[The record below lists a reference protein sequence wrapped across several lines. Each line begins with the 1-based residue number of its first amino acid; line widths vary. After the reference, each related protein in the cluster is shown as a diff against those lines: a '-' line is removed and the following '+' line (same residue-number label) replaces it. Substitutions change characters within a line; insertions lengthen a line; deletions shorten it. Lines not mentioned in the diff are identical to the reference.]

1 MTPYAPPHK
10 RRGRPLYK
18 ATLAM
23 LCAIMLWASS
33 GSASK
38 LALDYVT
45 VPEGV
50 AFRIV
55 GAALLMWFIGLV
67 VLRKSYRIKS
77 PRPLVM
83 GVLEPGLVTFFIMAG
98 VSQTSAVNAA
108 VVWGIMPVTQPI
120 LGRLVLGEPIRSS
133 VAVGAVLAVCGTAL
147 LFFTKQQDGSGTMT
161 GDLLLLCAV
170 GCASVN
176 QLLAR
181 VVAKAE
187 QNPLVTTSYQLL
199 TASVVASIFL
209 AFNLPEGDLYA
220 GVDVS
225 TSLLLLALI
234 TTTAGPFFLYN
245 YAMQTMT
252 VGRVSLF
259 APLSGPIGAIIATA
273 VFDEPVHAFVV
284 VAVLMSLG
292 GALCPTLAARRT
304 KQA

>member
-1 MTPYAPPHK
+1 M
-10 RRGRPLYK
+10 
-18 ATLAM
+18 
-23 LCAIMLWASS
+23 
-33 GSASK
+33 
-38 LALDYVT
+38 
-45 VPEGV
+45 
-50 AFRIV
+50 
-55 GAALLMWFIGLV
+55 
-67 VLRKSYRIKS
+67 
-77 PRPLVM
+77 
-83 GVLEPGLVTFFIMAG
+83 
-98 VSQTSAVNAA
+98 
-108 VVWGIMPVTQPI
+108 
-120 LGRLVLGEPIRSS
+120 
-133 VAVGAVLAVCGTAL
+133 LAVCGTAL

-187 QNPLVTTSYQLL
+187 QNPVVTTSYQLL

-220 GVDVS
+220 GVDVG

-292 GALCPTLAARRT
+292 GALCPTLAARRA